1 MANEFKKGQY
11 NISLPDVTKDSTL
24 LVSSNNPSYDYSNAR
39 IVLKTVGQYDILSP
53 NETIDLS
60 GKTEFECQ
68 IGDMSQLSPLFSSP
82 IYLNFISNATSSTAR
97 QDFVN
102 LRIPNY
108 NNIAQGNIF
117 FNLRMFRESLKS
129 TTWNFICYFNVAQR
143 GSDTMSGT
151 VTSNPSLGTGTF
163 LYPLYFYSGSV
174 VLLTNI
180 LGISYSTTG
189 SISSHPVILLNYH
202 TF

>member
-24 LVSSNNPSYDYSNAR
+24 LVSSNNPSYSYSNAR
-39 IVLKTVGQYDILSP
+39 IVLNTVGSTELLSP
-53 NETIDLS
+53 DESIDLS

-82 IYLNFISNATSSTAR
+82 IYLNFMSNAVSSTLR
-97 QDFVN
+97 QNFVN
-102 LRIPNY
+102 LPIPNY

-151 VTSNPSLGTGTF
+151 VTSNPSLATGSF
-163 LYPLYFYSGSV
+163 IYPLYFYSGSV

-189 SISSHPVILLNYH
+189 SISSYPVIHLNYH